1 MCNISHANI
10 IRMPRINLNSLVNL
24 FFYFRQ
30 NAYICPLLTYQ
41 HQVTK
46 MVIKHKVGSCKH
58 DLKKN
63 TENVIALLI

>member
-1 MCNISHANI
+1 MGYLYVQHQPCKYHKDAKNY
-10 IRMPRINLNSLVNL
+10 LNSLVNL

-30 NAYICPLLTYQ
+30 NAYK